1 MGEMACPSPTGTLK
15 RPRLIG
21 LKVKNEYFFYRREDC
36 LDVFVEKMNK
46 ILSGFAH
53 FCRQKIDTIYVEKRE
68 HKVRQFV
75 TYVGQNL
82 IEM

>member
-1 MGEMACPSPTGTLK
+1 
-15 RPRLIG
+15 
-21 LKVKNEYFFYRREDC
+21 
-36 LDVFVEKMNK
+36 MNK

-68 HKVRQFV
+68 HKVSQFV

>member
-1 MGEMACPSPTGTLK
+1 M
-15 RPRLIG
+15 
-21 LKVKNEYFFYRREDC
+21 
-36 LDVFVEKMNK
+36 DVFVEKMNK
-46 ILSGFAH
+46 ILSGFAN